1 MPKTKKFTPKKKK
14 TLTPEPN
21 WDKLKKAKT
30 EEEQVS
36 AWMECDAY
44 VHTEVT
50 EREYLHSTKKWI
62 RDRSG
67 WGAEVYEE
75 ALKIPDVFLAT
86 IGKSGWKAYLLGYMP
101 KKVEEPFKAEL
112 LGMISRLDKLRDQMF
127 YEPPMHPT
135 VADLDEDHH
144 LHPSKV
150 KQWIEYWKKY
160 VVATK
165 NKESLTQEEMT
176 ARTYVYNMQA
186 YLKSGVWLDSHY
198 GERRENKVVP
208 VCIAP
213 AYDKDGCIKRTK
225 GMFYTDIG
233 AVWSEE
239 YE

>member
-1 MPKTKKFTPKKKK
+1 MPKRAKFTPKKKK

-30 EEEQVS
+30 EEEQIA

-67 WGAEVYEE
+67 WDHGVYEE
-75 ALKIPDVFLAT
+75 AIKIPDVFLAT

-101 KKVEEPFKAEL
+101 EKVKAQFEKQL
-112 LGMISRLDKLRDQMF
+112 FDMIEKSDKLREQMF
-127 YEPPMHPT
+127 YEPPIHPSI
-135 VADLDEDHH
+135 ADLDDDHK
-144 LHPSKV
+144 LHPTKV
-150 KQWIEYWKKY
+150 KQWIEYWKKF
-160 VVATK
+160 VSASK
-165 NKESLTQEEMT
+165 NNDKLTQEQIT
-176 ARTYVYNMQA
+176 ARTYVYNMQT

-198 GERRENKVVP
+198 GERRENKIVP

-213 AYDKDGCIKRTK
+213 AYDKDGCIVRTK
-225 GMFYTDIG
+225 GTYYRDIG
-233 AVWSEE
+233 AVWGEME
-239 YE
+239 